1 MKKLSRILMMMLVLS
16 VGTGITSCDEIEDMI
31 DNPVVPEPTPTPQP
45 EPQPEPQPQPEP
57 TPQPTPE
64 EIEAQRITEVQ
75 TLMEESRQEGSIT
88 EVYYTEDGV
97 EKVAN
102 FKRVGNKYVL
112 QTPSA
117 TRGDNN
123 GSLVPGLMDDDSD
136 EDLEDDDDDDDGK
149 IQEEFINED
158 EDDGLDDEDDDDCD
172 VIPMPFD
179 EDEIEEADD
188 DDDDDDG
195 TDDDDD
201 SAAGSR
207 MMTRGK
213 TNVKNG
219 LLYFTDISTGRD
231 GYQISLYHNSGT
243 FSGVMDDEVKVN
255 SISFGGKVA
264 VNGKV
269 FYVKQKAETRAY
281 GNKKI
286 KIRKVYFKN
295 KNHKMPLQANL
306 ILQVQIS
313 PTNAYVK
320 KITWKSKKK
329 QIAIVNKAGLESS
342 TYLEKCKLTSKKTG
356 KVTICCNA
364 KGCKNANKKKCSCTV
379 TVTNAY
385 LHPVEGITVYP
396 SSLSLRVGETKTLSY
411 IISPDNASNK
421 SVVWKTSDRTIV
433 SVDDGTIEAHRVGKA
448 TIIVTSIDGK
458 YTASCSVTVNAA
470 PAPDPEPEPEPEP
483 VPTEDPNSTLAKPDN
498 FNSGDSPF

>member
-31 DNPVVPEPTPTPQP
+31 DNPVVPEPTPTPT
-45 EPQPEPQPQPEP
+45 PQPEPQPQPEP

-136 EDLEDDDDDDDGK
+136 EDLEDDDDDDDDE
-149 IQEEFINED
+149 IQEEFIND
-158 EDDGLDDEDDDDCD
+158 DNGDDDGDDDDDCD
-172 VIPMPFD
+172 VIFMPFD

-188 DDDDDDG
+188 DDDE
-195 TDDDDD
+195 

-213 TNVKNG
+213 ANVKNA
-219 LLYFTDISTGRD
+219 LLYFTDISTGMD

-243 FSGVMDDEVKVN
+243 FSVVMDDEVKVS

-264 VNGKV
+264 VNGKA
-269 FYVKQKAETRAY
+269 FYVKQKAETRAKKQ
-281 GNKKI
+281 KKI
-286 KIRKVYFKN
+286 KIRKVKFKN
-295 KNHKMPLQANL
+295 NNHKMPLQANL
-306 ILQVQIS
+306 ILQVQIA
-313 PTNAYVK
+313 PANAKVK
-320 KITWKSKKK
+320 RITWKSNLTG
-329 QIAIVNKAGLESS
+329 IAKVKKAGKDKSKNLV
-342 TYLEKCKLTSKKTG
+342 KCTLTSNNRN
-356 KVTICCNA
+356 KVGDVNITCTI
-364 KGCKNANKKKCSCTV
+364 KGYKNTKKCSCTV

-385 LHPVEGITVYP
+385 LHPVEGVTVNP
-396 SSLSLRVGETKTLSY
+396 SSLSLLVGEKVKLSY
-411 IISPDNASNK
+411 TISPAGASYKKVIWN
-421 SVVWKTSDRTIV
+421 SSDDDIV
-433 SVDDGTIEAHRVGKA
+433 SVNNGTIEAMKKGTA
-448 TIIVTSIDGK
+448 TITVTTIDGG
-458 YTASCSVTVNAA
+458 YTDVCIVTVNA
-470 PAPDPEPEPEPEP
+470 P
-483 VPTEDPNSTLAKPDN
+483 EDPNSTIAKPDN

>member
-1 MKKLSRILMMMLVLS
+1 MLRNL
-16 VGTGITSCDEIEDMI
+16 G
-31 DNPVVPEPTPTPQP
+31 
-45 EPQPEPQPQPEP
+45 
-57 TPQPTPE
+57 
-64 EIEAQRITEVQ
+64 
-75 TLMEESRQEGSIT
+75 
-88 EVYYTEDGV
+88 YTEDGV

-117 TRGDNN
+117 TRGDND

-136 EDLEDDDDDDDGK
+136 EDLEDDDDDDDGE

-158 EDDGLDDEDDDDCD
+158 DDDGLDDEDDDDCD

-188 DDDDDDG
+188 EDDDDDD
-195 TDDDDD
+195 TV
-201 SAAGSR
+201 AGSR

-231 GYQISLYHNSGT
+231 EYQISLYHNSGT
-243 FSGVMDDEVKVN
+243 FSVVMDDEVKIT

-281 GNKKI
+281 GDKKI
-286 KIRKVYFKN
+286 QIRKVYFKN
-295 KNHKMPLQANL
+295 KNFKLPRHTSVT
-306 ILQVQIS
+306 LQVQIS

-329 QIAIVNKAGLESS
+329 KIAKVQKAGWGI
-342 TYLEKCKLTSKKTG
+342 TKYLAKCKLTSKKTG

-364 KGCKNANKKKCSCTV
+364 KGYKNANKKKCSCTV

-411 IISPDNASNK
+411 IISPDNASIKEVIWN
-421 SVVWKTSDRTIV
+421 SSDENIV

-448 TIIVTSIDGK
+448 TIIVTSIDGE
-458 YTASCSVTVNAA
+458 YTATCTVTVNAV

>member
-1 MKKLSRILMMMLVLS
+1 MKKLTRILMMMLVLS

-31 DNPVVPEPTPTPQP
+31 DNPVVPEPTPTP
-45 EPQPEPQPQPEP
+45 
-57 TPQPTPE
+57 E
-64 EIEAQRITEVQ
+64 EIENQRIAQVQ
-75 TLMEESRQEGSIT
+75 TLMDESRQEGSTT

-117 TRGDNN
+117 TRGDND

-136 EDLEDDDDDDDGK
+136 EDDDGE

-158 EDDGLDDEDDDDCD
+158 DDDDLDDDDLDDDDDDDDCD

-188 DDDDDDG
+188 EDDDDDD
-195 TDDDDD
+195 TV
-201 SAAGSR
+201 AGSR

-243 FSGVMDDEVKVN
+243 FSVVMDDEVKVS
-255 SISFGGKVA
+255 SISFGGKVV

-281 GNKKI
+281 GDKKI

-295 KNHKMPLQANL
+295 KNFSMPLKAYAY
-306 ILQVQIS
+306 LQVQIA
-313 PTNAYVK
+313 PTNAGVK
-320 KITWKSKKK
+320 KITWKSKKTK
-329 QIAIVNKAGLESS
+329 IAKVKKAGLDNTS
-342 TYLEKCKLTSKKTG
+342 YLAKCMLTSNKKSG
-356 KVTICCNA
+356 KVTIVCNA
-364 KGCKNANKKKCSCTV
+364 KGYKNANKKKCSCKVRVKNDYLYPVLGV
-379 TVTNAY
+379 TVN
-385 LHPVEGITVYP
+385 
-396 SSLSLRVGETKTLSY
+396 SSFLSLLVGETQTLSY
-411 IISPDNASNK
+411 TIDPYFASNK
-421 SVVWKTSDRTIV
+421 DVVWNTSDRTIV
-433 SVDDGTIEAHRVGKA
+433 SVDDGTIEAHNVGTA
-448 TIIVTSIDGK
+448 TITVTTIDGG
-458 YTASCSVTVNAA
+458 YTAVCIVTVNA
-470 PAPDPEPEPEPEP
+470 P
-483 VPTEDPNSTLAKPDN
+483 EDPNSTLAKPGN

>member
-1 MKKLSRILMMMLVLS
+1 MMMLVLA

-31 DNPVVPEPTPTPQP
+31 DNPVVPEPTPTPTP
-45 EPQPEPQPQPEP
+45 EPEPQPQPEP

-64 EIEAQRITEVQ
+64 EIENQRIAQVQ
-75 TLMEESRQEGSIT
+75 TLMDESRQEGSIT

-117 TRGDNN
+117 TRGDND

-136 EDLEDDDDDDDGK
+136 EDLEDDDDDDDGE
-149 IQEEFINED
+149 ILEEFINED
-158 EDDGLDDEDDDDCD
+158 EDDDLDVDDDDDDCD

-179 EDEIEEADD
+179 EDVIEEADD
-188 DDDDDDG
+188 EDDDDDD
-195 TDDDDD
+195 TV
-201 SAAGSR
+201 AGSR

-243 FSGVMDDEVKVN
+243 FSVVMDDEVKVT

-264 VNGKV
+264 VNGKA

-281 GNKKI
+281 GDKKI
-286 KIRKVYFKN
+286 KIRKVFFKN
-295 KNHKMPLQANL
+295 KNFSMPLNAYAY
-306 ILQVQIS
+306 LQVQIA

-320 KITWKSKKK
+320 RITWKSKKK
-329 QIAIVNKAGLESS
+329 QIAKVEKAGWDNTS
-342 TYLEKCKLTSKKTG
+342 YLAKCKLTSQKKYG
-356 KVTICCNA
+356 KVTIGCNA
-364 KGCKNANKKKCSCTV
+364 KGYKNANKKKCSCKVLVKNNYLYPVLGV
-379 TVTNAY
+379 TVN
-385 LHPVEGITVYP
+385 P
-396 SSLSLRVGETKTLSY
+396 SSLSLRVGETQTLSY
-411 IISPDNASNK
+411 TIDPYFASNK
-421 SVVWKTSDRTIV
+421 GVVWNTSDRTIV
-433 SVDDGTIEAHRVGKA
+433 SVDDGTIEAHNVGTA
-448 TIIVTSIDGK
+448 TITVTAIDGG
-458 YTASCSVTVNAA
+458 YTAVCIVTVNA
-470 PAPDPEPEPEPEP
+470 P
-483 VPTEDPNSTLAKPDN
+483 EDPNSTIAKPDN

>member
-31 DNPVVPEPTPTPQP
+31 DNPVVPEPTPTPT
-45 EPQPEPQPQPEP
+45 PQPEPQPQPEP

-112 QTPSA
+112 QTSSA
-117 TRGDNN
+117 TRGDND

-136 EDLEDDDDDDDGK
+136 EDLEDDDDDDDDE
-149 IQEEFINED
+149 IQEEFIND
-158 EDDGLDDEDDDDCD
+158 DNGDDDGDDDDDCD
-172 VIPMPFD
+172 VIFMPFD
-179 EDEIEEADD
+179 EDEIEDADD
-188 DDDDDDG
+188 DDDE
-195 TDDDDD
+195 

-213 TNVKNG
+213 TNVKNA

-243 FSGVMDDEVKVN
+243 FSVVMDDEVKVT

-269 FYVKQKAETRAY
+269 FYVKQKAETRAKKQ
-281 GNKKI
+281 KKI
-286 KIRKVYFKN
+286 KIRKVKFKN
-295 KNHKMPLQANL
+295 NNQKMPLQANL
-306 ILQVQIS
+306 ILQVQIA
-313 PTNAYVK
+313 PANARVK
-320 KITWKSKKK
+320 KITWKLKNNK
-329 QIAIVNKAGLESS
+329 IAEVKKAGKDKSKNLV
-342 TYLEKCKLTSKKTG
+342 KCTLTSKKKSGDVKITC
-356 KVTICCNA
+356 TI
-364 KGCKNANKKKCSCTV
+364 KGYKNTKKCSCTV

-385 LHPVEGITVYP
+385 FHPVEGVTVNP
-396 SSLSLRVGETKTLSY
+396 SSLSLIVGEKVKLSY
-411 IISPDNASNK
+411 TISPAGASYKKVIWN
-421 SVVWKTSDRTIV
+421 SSDDDIV
-433 SVDDGTIEAHRVGKA
+433 SVKNGTIEAHNVGTA
-448 TIIVTSIDGK
+448 TITVTTIDGG
-458 YTASCSVTVNAA
+458 YTDVCIVTVNA
-470 PAPDPEPEPEPEP
+470 P
-483 VPTEDPNSTLAKPDN
+483 EDPNSTLAKPDN

>member
-1 MKKLSRILMMMLVLS
+1 
-16 VGTGITSCDEIEDMI
+16 
-31 DNPVVPEPTPTPQP
+31 
-45 EPQPEPQPQPEP
+45 
-57 TPQPTPE
+57 
-64 EIEAQRITEVQ
+64 
-75 TLMEESRQEGSIT
+75 MEESRQEGSIT

-117 TRGDNN
+117 TRGDND

-136 EDLEDDDDDDDGK
+136 EDLEDDDDDDDGE
-149 IQEEFINED
+149 ILEEFINED
-158 EDDGLDDEDDDDCD
+158 EDDDLDVDDDDDDCD

-179 EDEIEEADD
+179 EDVIEEADD
-188 DDDDDDG
+188 E
-195 TDDDDD
+195 DDDDD

-213 TNVKNG
+213 TNVKNA

-231 GYQISLYHNSGT
+231 GYQISLYYNSGT
-243 FSGVMDDEVKVN
+243 FSVVMDDAMVKTRAKVS
-255 SISFGGKVA
+255 SISFGGKVV
-264 VNGKV
+264 VNGKA

-281 GNKKI
+281 ENKKI
-286 KIRKVYFKN
+286 KIRKVFFMN
-295 KNHKMPLQANL
+295 KNFSMPLKADVY
-306 ILQVQIS
+306 LQVQIA
-313 PTNAYVK
+313 PTNARVK

-329 QIAIVNKAGLESS
+329 KIAKVKKAGLDNS
-342 TYLEKCKLTSKKTG
+342 TYLAKCKLTSKKVG
-356 KVTICCNA
+356 KVKIKCA
-364 KGCKNANKKKCSCTV
+364 IKGYKNSKKCSCTV

-421 SVVWKTSDRTIV
+421 SVVWNTSDENIV
-433 SVDDGTIEAHRVGKA
+433 SVDDGTIEAHNVGTA
-448 TIIVTSIDGK
+448 TITVTTIDGG
-458 YTASCSVTVNAA
+458 YTAVCLVTVKAA
-470 PAPDPEPEPEPEP
+470 PEPDPEPEPVPE
-483 VPTEDPNSTLAKPDN
+483 EDPNSTIAKPDN